1 VQIGIKD
8 MIEKIKE
15 GVSTVL
21 GLAIAVYFLIA
32 VIVAGPYYTYK
43 DIQRHDSF
51 IRYIFISPAVGY
63 FKGIT
68 WPYHYY
74 SSIPSQDENENIV
87 NFIKGNEYLFQAM
100 NEIKASSLK
109 MLFKTM
115 SNNKTKYSDED
126 KSKDVASIQSLIT
139 LSKESFDK
147 CDKDVLNGIHSE
159 MGFIRDQFL
168 LALNYYT
175 KGIDNTVGNNADLD
189 KENTEQNLEKGDA
202 VLKKINIWMDKNLK
216 EVLQDFKAK

>member
-1 VQIGIKD
+1 MIK
-8 MIEKIKE
+8 KIKE
-15 GVSTVL
+15 GVSTAL
-21 GLAIAVYFLIA
+21 GLAIAVYIFIA
-32 VIVAGPYYTYK
+32 VMVAGPYYTYK
-43 DIQRHDSF
+43 DIQKHDSF

-74 SSIPSQDENENIV
+74 SAIPSQAESDNIV
-87 NFIKGNEYLFQAM
+87 NFFKGNEHLYQAM
-100 NEIKASSLK
+100 NEIKATSLK
-109 MLFKTM
+109 MLFQTM

-139 LSKESFDK
+139 LSKESFNK

-175 KGIDNTVGNNADLD
+175 KGINNTVGINADLD

-202 VLKKINIWMDKNLK
+202 ILKKINIWMDKNLK
-216 EVLQDFKAK
+216 EVLQDFETR